1 MSLPAR
7 LIRQEVPYQDRLQ
20 IVAAL
25 WEVVLADGER
35 DDAEE
40 QTLHL
45 IETTLGITSE
55 DSDAAKQVALQDAET
70 G

>member
-1 MSLPAR
+1 
-7 LIRQEVPYQDRLQ
+7 
-20 IVAAL
+20 L